1 MKKFR
6 FSMLAVFASVL
17 LATACEKTFDYDNAE
32 VPDDFTGL
40 VAPVAGS
47 GFQIHVPPFPIPGN
61 FEREWFMRLP
71 IGNTEDIYVTK
82 FQSKCRPGT
91 HHLVAYGY
99 QDENAPNQPQIGVMR
114 DQNRADGRGNFRSN
128 MNMDINFFT
137 AQSEEFT
144 LELPAGMAVYLKGGA
159 TMDLNSHYYNR
170 TNETRFGEV
179 YLNVNTVDPSQV
191 NKILF
196 TELVNN
202 SDELRLP
209 PRQTTTISH
218 TEMADD
224 QRMTIYSVTSHM
236 HKRGKLFKL
245 FVVGGPRDGELLL
258 EANDYKHPPQIFL
271 ADPLVV
277 VPGIGLRTEITYEN
291 ETDREITFGVTSEDE
306 MGIAFFLYEKN

>member
-1 MKKFR
+1 
-6 FSMLAVFASVL
+6 MLL
-17 LATACEKTFDYDNAE
+17 LLVALLSATACEKTFDYSNSE
-32 VPDDFTGL
+32 IPDDFPAL
-40 VAPVAGS
+40 EAPAAGA

-71 IGNTEDIYVTK
+71 IGNSEDIYVTK

-114 DQNRADGRGNFRSN
+114 DQNRNDGRGNFRSN

-144 LELPAGMAVYLKGGA
+144 LELPPGMAVYLKGGA

-170 TNETRFGEV
+170 TDKTRFGEV
-179 YLNVNTVDPSQV
+179 YLNINTVERSQV

-196 TELVNN
+196 TELVDN
-202 SDELRLP
+202 SEELRLP
-209 PRQTTTISH
+209 PRQTTTITH
-218 TEMADD
+218 TDLSTDD
-224 QRMTIYSVTSHM
+224 YFTVYSITSHM
-236 HKRGKLFKL
+236 HQRGKLFKV
-245 FVVGGPRDGELLL
+245 FVAGGPRDGELLL
-258 EANDYKHPPQIFL
+258 ESNDYKHPPQIFL
-271 ADPLVV
+271 ANPLVV
-277 VPGIGLRTEITYEN
+277 VPGIGMRTEITYEN